1 MLSSLYTTGPRRL
14 LIDAIQNSL
23 KQHFKNGQTVKIITV
38 RSWGVKESN
47 ELLAHI
53 DDGKF
58 ISGLLALNLR
68 GITGLLNS
76 KAAKILEVVQNSKSE
91 VT

>member
-1 MLSSLYTTGPRRL
+1 M
-14 LIDAIQNSL
+14 
-23 KQHFKNGQTVKIITV
+23 
-38 RSWGVKESN
+38 KESN

-76 KAAKILEVVQNSKSE
+76 KAAKILELVQNSKSE